1 MKYNAKQLADGS
13 YAVFEGRKYFT
24 STVTDNEPAA
34 QKQAL
39 IMSAQW
45 YYHMAEKA
53 FDEAEKNGLL
63 GEYDGCLGDWLC

>member
-1 MKYNAKQLADGS
+1 MKYKAQQLTNGQ

-24 STVTDNEPAA
+24 STVTDIKESAD
-34 QKQAL
+34 KQAL

-45 YYHMAEKA
+45 YYSMAEKA
-53 FDEAEKNGLL
+53 FDEAEKEGLL